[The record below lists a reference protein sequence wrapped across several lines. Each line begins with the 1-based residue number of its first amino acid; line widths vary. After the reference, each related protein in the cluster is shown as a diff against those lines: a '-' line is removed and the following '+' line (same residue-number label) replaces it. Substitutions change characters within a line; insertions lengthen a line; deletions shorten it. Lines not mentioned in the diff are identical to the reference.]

1 MSFFNKNKKIK
12 NLYIIIITS
21 FLIIG
26 AYILMVNTKKSSN
39 MYNMSNINSDNKYG
53 KLPVDMDKTFNHD
66 YKQFL
71 SNNDIISSEI
81 KKLEKDVSL

>member
-12 NLYIIIITS
+12 NLSIIIITS
-21 FLIIG
+21 ILIIG
-26 AYILMVNTKKSSN
+26 IYIHTINTKQNSN

-53 KLPVDMDKTFNHD
+53 KLPVDMDKSFNND